1 MSTPPLSG
9 SPPLP
14 RLRLDLEFHPSPDP
28 ARPGLLVRD
37 PFRYSDVT
45 LIVPPLLLRGMTLLD
60 GAHSMEDMHAL
71 MVPMVGLSKVDG
83 IVKDLLEGL
92 SEAGFLNDDAFARI
106 RAGREQAF
114 VAAATRQ
121 AAHAGGG
128 YPLDAAE
135 LKQTLSAWMT
145 RASAIDVRD
154 QLVAIA
160 APHASPHAAVP
171 TYATAFDA
179 LPASPEAV
187 ADRTFVVL
195 GTSHYGAPGSFG
207 LTHKPFETPLGTA
220 TTNTALVKALSA
232 AAPGAF
238 TLDDYCQSIEHSIE
252 FQVLF
257 LQHRFGP
264 DVRIL
269 PLLCG
274 PFVNARPEDN
284 DNVARALGA
293 LGDLHAKHGDRL
305 LWVLGVD
312 MAHIGPRYGDQAAA
326 RANDDQM
333 TRVAERDRE
342 RMDRINS
349 GDAAGFWD
357 LVGGAA
363 RDDLKWCG
371 AAPLYTFLR
380 AVPDTRGQTL
390 HYDQWNID
398 DSSVVSFAA
407 LSFSRGS

>member
-1 MSTPPLSG
+1 
-9 SPPLP
+9 
-14 RLRLDLEFHPSPDP
+14 LDLEFHPSPDP
-28 ARPGLLVRD
+28 GRPGLLVRD

-45 LIVPPLLLRGMTLLD
+45 LIIPPLLLRAMTMLD
-60 GAHSMEDMHAL
+60 GAHSMEDLHAM

-83 IVKDLLEGL
+83 IVKDMLDGL

-114 VAAATRQ
+114 ASATTRQ

-128 YPLDAAE
+128 YPGDALE
-135 LKQTLSAWMT
+135 LQQTLTTWMT
-145 RASAIDVRD
+145 RAPSPSTRD
-154 QLVAIA
+154 GLIAIA
-160 APHASPHAAVP
+160 APHASPSAAVP
-171 TYATAFDA
+171 TYAAAFDA
-179 LPASPEAV
+179 LPATA
-187 ADRTFVVL
+187 ADQTFVVV

-220 TTNTALVKALSA
+220 STDTALVNALAA

-264 DVRIL
+264 AVRIL

-284 DNVARALGA
+284 AAVARALGA
-293 LGDLHAKHGDRL
+293 LGDLHAKHSQRL

-326 RANDDQM
+326 RANDDHM
-333 TRVAERDRE
+333 TRVAERDHE
-342 RMDRINS
+342 RVSRINNA
-349 GDAAGFWD
+349 DAAGFWD
-357 LVGGAA
+357 LVGGAG

-380 AVPDTRGQTL
+380 AVPNTRGQLL

-398 DSSVVSFAA
+398 DTSVVSFAA
-407 LSFSRGS
+407 LAFSSARGG